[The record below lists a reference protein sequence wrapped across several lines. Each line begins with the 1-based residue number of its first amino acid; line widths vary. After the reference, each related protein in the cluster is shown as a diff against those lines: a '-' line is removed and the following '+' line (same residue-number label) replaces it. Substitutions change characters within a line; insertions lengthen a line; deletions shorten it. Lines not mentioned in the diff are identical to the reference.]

1 MINIFILLGLLRDI
15 LSVIGTLFAVYQGLI
30 HFYPEKTH
38 LFENKLFKPIKKFSN
53 RNSIMSFKFFKS
65 CSISLDVTKES
76 FCNELE
82 NFFANEKNILI
93 NSYDDKVK
101 IHFNKNNVSFDYIIY
116 FEMNNSSEEFI
127 DSILINQNSEI
138 KLKDVKTFLEN
149 SFWVLKDILNLQFIE
164 DTSNK
169 IEVVISSSKFTFFD
183 NTFNILGNNI
193 LGNQWNISKEG
204 DLTQISSNVLLNLD
218 SINKIM
224 DLILLNIKTT

>member
-1 MINIFILLGLLRDI
+1 
-15 LSVIGTLFAVYQGLI
+15 
-30 HFYPEKTH
+30 
-38 LFENKLFKPIKKFSN
+38 
-53 RNSIMSFKFFKS
+53 
-65 CSISLDVTKES
+65 
-76 FCNELE
+76 
-82 NFFANEKNILI
+82 
-93 NSYDDKVK
+93 
-101 IHFNKNNVSFDYIIY
+101 
-116 FEMNNSSEEFI
+116 MNNSSEEFI

-138 KLKDVKTFLEN
+138 KLKDVKIFLEN

-193 LGNQWNISKEG
+193 LGDQWNISKEG

-224 DLILLNIKTT
+224 DLILLNIKTA